1 MLLAPVFVML
11 LLGAS
16 PTFAAPPAKEKCMAP
31 AGYVQFDIALP
42 NARASMAEW
51 GILTIVALGSS
62 TTQGAGSSKPGSDYP
77 SRLQDELARRFPN
90 IEIRVLNRGI
100 GGQTARDMLDRV
112 YTDVLT
118 NHPSLTIWQTGV
130 NDVLQEVPIDQ
141 FEETLRQGIDVL
153 HGSNVDVILMDM
165 QYYPASDRIPDYE
178 DYLRAMREIAEEKQV
193 LLFRRYDIMKYW
205 VESGQFRIDDEL
217 LLHDQFHLADP
228 SYSCFGSQLAD
239 ALQAG
244 SVK

>member
-1 MLLAPVFVML
+1 MLLVPVFVLL

-16 PTFAAPPAKEKCMAP
+16 LTFAAPPAKEKCMAP
-31 AGYVQFDIALP
+31 AEYLQFDIALP
-42 NARASMAEW
+42 NARASMAER

-112 YTDVLT
+112 DTDVLAD
-118 NHPSLTIWQTGV
+118 HPSLTIWQTGV
-130 NDVLQEVPIDQ
+130 NDALEEVPIEQ

-165 QYYPASDRIPDYE
+165 QYYPASARIPYYE
-178 DYLRAMREIAEEKQV
+178 DYLKAMRGVAEEKRV
-193 LLFRRYDIMKYW
+193 TLFRRYDIMKYW
-205 VESGQFRIDDEL
+205 VDSGQFHISDEV

-228 SYSCFGSQLAD
+228 SYSCLGSGLAD
-239 ALQAG
+239 VLEAG
-244 SVK
+244 SD